1 MSVVVELIH
10 MVFTTEGF
18 FEEGIES
25 SLVWYLNPRP
35 LNSAEM
41 LPPTEQ
47 SDNEFNSHWVQNL
60 YSHHN
65 LTVFHCEISFQLLYL
80 LVATY
85 ILI

>member
-1 MSVVVELIH
+1 MSVVEELIH
-10 MVFTTEGF
+10 IVLTTEGF
-18 FEEGIES
+18 FEEGIET
-25 SLVWYLNPRP
+25 SLVWDLNPRP
-35 LNSAEM
+35 LNSAQM

-47 SDNEFNSHWVQNL
+47 SDNEFNSHWVPNL